1 MRKSQSAFTVERASE
16 LTGIAVDKI
25 VELARLYA
33 KGPSSLALGWGG
45 NDKMGNADVAGHAA
59 ALLVAIT
66 GNIGKPGAGVGVYVG
81 GTWSGQTAALGAW
94 ELPEELAPAEAKTA
108 AYDLRHNPENVR
120 ALICCGDIVAQHFAN
135 MGVTALTWWFP
146 WIRISRKA
154 RSGRTTSCLSPPV
167 SRTTP
172 TAATSR

>member
-66 GNIGKPGAGVGVYVG
+66 GNIGKPGAGRGRVRRRHLERPDGC
-81 GTWSGQTAALGAW
+81 ARRMGA
-94 ELPEELAPAEAKTA
+94 P
-108 AYDLRHNPENVR
+108 
-120 ALICCGDIVAQHFAN
+120 
-135 MGVTALTWWFP
+135 
-146 WIRISRKA
+146 
-154 RSGRTTSCLSPPV
+154 
-167 SRTTP
+167 
-172 TAATSR
+172 